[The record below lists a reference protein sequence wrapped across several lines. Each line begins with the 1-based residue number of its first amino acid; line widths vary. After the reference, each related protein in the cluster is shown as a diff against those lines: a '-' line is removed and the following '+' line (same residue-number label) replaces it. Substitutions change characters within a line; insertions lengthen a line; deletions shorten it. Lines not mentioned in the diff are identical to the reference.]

1 MYQNCIKSSNCI
13 KSVINQNIGKINY
26 EIIVV
31 NDGSKDKTL
40 NICKNFNKEKA
51 LLRIINNKKNYGVSY
66 SRNLAIRQASG
77 KYIIFIDSDDSLKFN
92 SLKRL
97 VGLLKNSD
105 VDVLM
110 ALDLKNVERKHKIG
124 DLERNLFIKE
134 KKLVAFFK
142 LLNTTGRNFGFKP
155 WNFIVS
161 RKFLMK
167 NRIYFKQKIKI
178 FEDQLFAS
186 QILCCIN
193 KIKIYKGSFHIHKE
207 RFGSLNKLMSFAAM
221 ESCLQTMNELCKLLK
236 NKSGRKSRTVIIWY
250 NRIRK

>member
-1 MYQNCIKSSNCI
+1 MVPLFSIIIPAYNSENFISNCI
-13 KSVINQNIGKINY
+13 KSVINQNIGKLNY

-31 NDGSKDKTL
+31 IDGSNDKTL

-134 KKLVAFFK
+134 KNKYKL
-142 LLNTTGRNFGFKP
+142 G
-155 WNFIVS
+155 IS
-161 RKFLMK
+161 C
-167 NRIYFKQKIKI
+167 
-178 FEDQLFAS
+178 
-186 QILCCIN
+186 QI
-193 KIKIYKGSFHIHKE
+193 
-207 RFGSLNKLMSFAAM
+207 
-221 ESCLQTMNELCKLLK
+221 
-236 NKSGRKSRTVIIWY
+236 
-250 NRIRK
+250 